1 MVAEAL
7 TPFVTE
13 GGRRKE
19 AVIRAESFSVAG
31 AYAIEA
37 RSGNSQRVPW
47 FSLNSKTTCE
57 RDWDRS
63 NEEGGCAGVVVA
75 WGGDLIGGNWSGW
88 GGYWLLWGSDEYG
101 SEDDEEDEEGETVK
115 NLVSRK
121 E

>member
-13 GGRRKE
+13 GGRRNE

-37 RSGNSQRVPW
+37 RSGKSQRAPW

-63 NEEGGCAGVVVA
+63 KEEGGCAGVVVA
-75 WGGDLIGGNWSGW
+75 WGGDLIGGNWSAW

-101 SEDDEEDEEGETVK
+101 GEEDEGETVK